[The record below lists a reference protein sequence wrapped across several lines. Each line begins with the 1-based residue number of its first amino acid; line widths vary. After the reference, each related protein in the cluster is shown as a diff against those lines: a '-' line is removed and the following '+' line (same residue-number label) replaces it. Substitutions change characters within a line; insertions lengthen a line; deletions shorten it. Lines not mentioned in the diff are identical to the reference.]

1 MTPIN
6 DSKQDKLGTRQG
18 QSQHYIFRVILVET
32 TFYKPTKRKK
42 VKRASEIDNTIL
54 ALAAFK

>member
-6 DSKQDKLGTRQG
+6 DSKHGKWGKRQS
-18 QSQHYIFRVILVET
+18 QCQHYIFRVILVEP
-32 TFYKPTKRKK
+32 TFTNQQQGK

-54 ALAAFK
+54 VLAAFK

>member
-18 QSQHYIFRVILVET
+18 QSQHYIFRVILVEP
-32 TFYKPTKRKK
+32 TFTSQQKGKSQESIRN
-42 VKRASEIDNTIL
+42 R
-54 ALAAFK
+54 